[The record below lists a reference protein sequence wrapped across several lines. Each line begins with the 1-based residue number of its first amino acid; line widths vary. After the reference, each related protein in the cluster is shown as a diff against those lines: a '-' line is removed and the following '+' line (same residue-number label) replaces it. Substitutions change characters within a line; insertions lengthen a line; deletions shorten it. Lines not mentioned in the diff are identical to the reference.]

1 MAVKILAT
9 RGTKSQIDAVN
20 SANQEQGQIAFATD
34 DKDFYVSDGSN
45 FIRIG
50 GDAPVASF
58 DMKSQDGSVFTIVVT
73 NAGSL
78 LVVPEGST
86 APVITIN
93 PTVSGTEK
101 VWYTLTATAGTTSGS
116 PTPTRSFQW
125 QRSSNGTDWTNITG
139 ETNATIVLTAT
150 EANNYVRVQQIETN
164 VLGSATAVSASTGLI
179 VASIFSTTQ
188 YQNILPIT
196 WEALT
201 EQTWN

>member
-1 MAVKILAT
+1 MAVKVLAK
-9 RGTKSQIDAVN
+9 RGTESQITGTPAE
-20 SANQEQGQIAFATD
+20 AQTQGEIAFATD
-34 DKDFYVSDGSN
+34 DKDFYVSDGDN

-50 GDAPVASF
+50 GEAPVGSF

-86 APVITIN
+86 APIITVN

-125 QRSSNGTDWTNITG
+125 QSSSNGTDWSNISG
-139 ETNATIVLTAT
+139 ETNATIVLTST
-150 EANNYVRVQQIETN
+150 QANNYVRVQQIETN

>member
-1 MAVKILAT
+1 MAVKVLAK
-9 RGTKSQIDAVN
+9 RGTEAQIAAT
-20 SANQEQGQIAFATD
+20 SAANQSQGEIAFATD

-45 FIRIG
+45 YIRIG
-50 GDAPVASF
+50 GEAPVGSF

-86 APVITIN
+86 APTITVN
-93 PTVSGTEK
+93 PTISGTEK
-101 VWYTLTATAGTTSGS
+101 AWYTLTATAGTTSGS

-125 QRSSNGTDWTNITG
+125 QSSSNGTDWSDISG
-139 ETNATIVLTAT
+139 ETNATIVLTST
-150 EANNYVRVQQIETN
+150 QANNYVRVQQIETN

-196 WEALT
+196 WEAIT
-201 EQTWN
+201 QTWN

>member
-1 MAVKILAT
+1 MAVKVLAK
-9 RGTKSQIDAVN
+9 RGTEAQISAT
-20 SANQEQGQIAFATD
+20 SAANQSQGEIAFATD
-34 DKDFYVSDGSN
+34 DKDFYVSDGNN

-50 GDAPVASF
+50 GEAPVASF
-58 DMKSQDGSVFTIVVT
+58 DMKSQDGSVFTVVVT

-78 LVVPEGST
+78 LAAPEGST
-86 APVITIN
+86 APIITIN

-101 VWYTLTATAGTTSGS
+101 VWYTLTATAGATSGS
-116 PTPTRSFQW
+116 PTPTSSFQW

-139 ETNATIVLTAT
+139 ETNATLLLTAT

>member
-1 MAVKILAT
+1 MAIKVLAK
-9 RGTKSQIDAVN
+9 RGTESQIAGT
-20 SANQEQGQIAFATD
+20 SAESQIQGEIAFATD

-50 GDAPVASF
+50 GEAPVGSF

-78 LVVPEGST
+78 LVVPEGSI
-86 APVITIN
+86 APTITVN
-93 PTVSGTEK
+93 PTISGTEK

-125 QRSSNGTDWTNITG
+125 QSSSNGTDWSDISG
-139 ETNATIVLTAT
+139 ETNATIVLTST
-150 EANNYVRVQQIETN
+150 QANNYVRVQQIETN

>member
-1 MAVKILAT
+1 MSVKILANT
-9 RGTKSQIDAVN
+9 DEASNIESTAGI
-20 SANQEQGQIAFATD
+20 QGQMAFATD
-34 DKDFYVSDGSN
+34 DKDFYVSDGSE
-45 FIRIG
+45 FIKIG
-50 GDAPVASF
+50 GKAVASF